1 VKRHF
6 RELGHDTQTED
17 FTVVGVGDM
26 SGDVFG
32 NGMLLSEHIRLVAAF
47 DHRHVFL
54 DPDPDSA
61 SSYVERRRLFDLP
74 RSSWADYNEDLI
86 SDGGGIY
93 PRGAKS
99 IPVSPQVREVL
110 GLDPNVDR
118 LTPAELMRAIL
129 TAPVDLVWNG
139 GIGTYVKSSRETN
152 VEVGDKGNDAIR
164 IDGSALRCRVVGEG
178 GNLGFTQLGRI
189 EAARAGVRINTDA
202 IDNSAGVDT
211 SDHEVNIKILLD
223 AVVRDGDLT
232 AKQRNA
238 LLAEMT
244 AEVGQLVLRDNYEQN
259 ILLGNARVQ
268 AHQMLTVHQR
278 FIRALEARGDL
289 DRALEFLPTD
299 AEIDALFAAGD
310 GLSSP
315 EFAVL
320 LAYAKITL
328 TDDLLDSAIADE
340 PFFGGVLRDY
350 FPSAIAKRYDGILDT
365 HPLRRQIITT
375 VVVNDM
381 VNRGGISFAF
391 RAGEETGAG
400 PVEIARAYSVAR
412 EAFALPEFWARVEA
426 LDNQVPTLAQCALL
440 LESRRLLDRATRW
453 VLQSR
458 GGRVDVDA
466 EIARFRGDIARIAP
480 LVPVMLVGVEKE
492 RLHERA
498 AELVALGAPEDLA
511 LISGAHLDVFGALD
525 IVEVAQATGADPE
538 EVARIYFILS
548 ERYEVDRMLTRITL
562 LTRDDRWS
570 ALARAALRSDLYGA
584 LTGMTRR
591 VIESTRGISE
601 PLERVQ
607 AWEEQQ
613 AEGLARARATLDEIS
628 AGDQFDLATL
638 SVALR
643 TIRTLVQQGA

>member
-1 VKRHF
+1 
-6 RELGHDTQTED
+6 
-17 FTVVGVGDM
+17 VVGVGDM

-54 DPDPDSA
+54 DPNPDSGT
-61 SSYVERRRLFDLP
+61 SYVERRRLFDLP
-74 RSSWADYNEDLI
+74 RSSWAEYDQDLI
-86 SDGGGIY
+86 SEGGGIY
-93 PRGAKS
+93 PRSAKS

-110 GLDPNVDR
+110 GLGPNVDR
-118 LTPAELMRAIL
+118 ITPAELMRAIL

-139 GIGTYVKSSRETN
+139 GIGTYVKSSEETN

-164 IDGSALRCRVVGEG
+164 IDGRALRCRVVGEG

-189 EAARAGVRINTDA
+189 EAARGGVRINTDA

-223 AVVRDGDLT
+223 QVVRDGDLT
-232 AKQRNA
+232 AKQRNS

-244 AEVGQLVLRDNYEQN
+244 DEVGRLVLRDNYEQN

-268 AHQMLTVHQR
+268 SHQMLTVHQR

-289 DRALEFLPTD
+289 DRAIEFLPTD
-299 AEIDALFAAGD
+299 AEIDALVVAGE

-315 EFAVL
+315 EFSVL

-328 TDDLLDSAIADE
+328 TDDLLDTALADE
-340 PFFGGVLRDY
+340 PFFRGVLREY
-350 FPSAIAKRYDGILDT
+350 FPSAVAERYDAILDT

-391 RAGEETGAG
+391 RASEETGAG
-400 PVEIARAYSVAR
+400 PVEVARAYSVAR
-412 EAFALPEFWARVEA
+412 EAFALPAFWDRVES
-426 LDNQVPTLAQCALL
+426 LDNQVPTVAQCALF

-458 GGRVDVDA
+458 GGRVDVEA
-466 EIARFRGDIARIAP
+466 EIARFQGEIARIAP
-480 LVPVMLVGVEKE
+480 MVPEMLVGVERD

-498 AELVALGAPEDLA
+498 SELVAIGAPEDLA
-511 LISGAHLDVFGALD
+511 LLSAAHLDVYGAFD
-525 IVEVAQATGADPE
+525 IVEVAQTTGADSE
-538 EVARIYFILS
+538 DVARIYFILS
-548 ERYEVDRMLTRITL
+548 ERYEVDRMLTRITRL
-562 LTRDDRWS
+562 PRDDRWS

-584 LTGMTRR
+584 LVGMTRR

-601 PLERVQ
+601 PLARVES
-607 AWEEQQ
+607 WEEQQ

-628 AGDQFDLATL
+628 AGEQFDLATL